1 MTAPS
6 PQQAKLQNLLR
17 ELFQLNQPDLDFG
30 LYRIMHAKSQEIE
43 QFLNEDLLAT
53 IQQRLGGNK
62 DEKVEKAKAAYERE
76 RQNAIDYGGN
86 PDTAPKAMQSLAEYK
101 AAHESQDDDEDLYE
115 QLYRFFER
123 YYDGGDFLS
132 RRYYG
137 RETSEK
143 GAPYAVPYDGSEVY
157 LHWAN
162 KDQYYIKTT
171 ESFRQ
176 FSVDLAQAK
185 LNEAELFA
193 SHAPGKLHFTL
204 VEAEEGVHNNVKA
217 ANDKERYFI
226 VDADA
231 PLAWQGDELTVRFHY
246 RADEDK
252 PAKGRNWREE
262 RNQRNE
268 TAILAALEKQSGEKG
283 EKAARAQR
291 YYQALNADI
300 PKGKD
305 GTQKLLAKYLNQYT
319 AKNSM
324 DYFIHKDLGAFLK
337 RELDYYLK
345 NELFRLDELG
355 SEKQPN
361 TKNYERQLQK
371 ALTLRDV
378 AHKLIEFLAQTE
390 EFQKKLWLKKK
401 FVVDT
406 QWLVTLDKVPADLY
420 SQIEANDPQW
430 VEWERLGFVAAKAKR
445 KELLKPESKLV
456 VDTQFFDADFTAQ
469 LLEHIGNTSGN
480 LDDATVGVLV
490 HSENFQALN
499 LMQERYREQVK
510 CIYIDPPYNTG
521 SDDNFSYKD
530 AYKSSSWLAMFGD
543 RLLVARQLLN
553 DKALVACHMDEHEHQ
568 SLEWLIKQ
576 HFGDDGD
583 LGKLVWDKR
592 NPKGDAKGV
601 AAQHEYVHF
610 AAQNFLHL
618 KTDEKAFARNKENAE
633 AILLKAKQLIKQG
646 RGVTEQ
652 VRAQFKKW
660 INSQEFSGGE
670 KAYSLIDNEGEVY
683 RPVSMAWPNKKK
695 APDEYFIPLIHPIT
709 KQACP
714 VPARGWRNPP
724 DTMKT
729 LDQQGLILFG
739 EDETTQP
746 NRKYLLKENLTES
759 VPSLYYMGGS
769 DDALFGNMGLATFEN
784 PKPVKTAS
792 YFLSIIARPS
802 DSICIDYFS
811 GSGTTGHAV
820 ISLNREDKS
829 KRKYLLVEMGD
840 YFDTVLKPRIAKV
853 IYSADW
859 KDGKPTAPET
869 GISQLVKVIRLESY
883 EDTLNN
889 LHVKEASAQSKVVA
903 ANPALRENYFLHYL
917 LELEMQ
923 GSPSLLNVA
932 QFDDP
937 TAYTLRVK
945 QPGSDAQAQRA
956 VDLVETFNWL
966 LGLRVSKLLA
976 PQVFAAKFAE
986 EQDAE
991 LGADAEPRQVL
1002 KAPLSPVKA
1011 GKDGWWF
1018 RAVQGVVADGKTVWV
1033 VWRKLTTDPVQDNLV
1048 LEAYLREQLVFDVRK
1063 PESAPCAVLYVNGSH
1078 ALPNVAHCE
1087 VRQLEESFHRLMWD
1101 VKDV

>member
-1 MTAPS
+1 
-6 PQQAKLQNLLR
+6 
-17 ELFQLNQPDLDFG
+17 
-30 LYRIMHAKSQEIE
+30 
-43 QFLNEDLLAT
+43 
-53 IQQRLGGNK
+53 
-62 DEKVEKAKAAYERE
+62 
-76 RQNAIDYGGN
+76 
-86 PDTAPKAMQSLAEYK
+86 
-101 AAHESQDDDEDLYE
+101 
-115 QLYRFFER
+115 
-123 YYDGGDFLS
+123 
-132 RRYYG
+132 
-137 RETSEK
+137 
-143 GAPYAVPYDGSEVY
+143 
-157 LHWAN
+157 
-162 KDQYYIKTT
+162 
-171 ESFRQ
+171 
-176 FSVDLAQAK
+176 
-185 LNEAELFA
+185 
-193 SHAPGKLHFTL
+193 
-204 VEAEEGVHNNVKA
+204 
-217 ANDKERYFI
+217 
-226 VDADA
+226 
-231 PLAWQGDELTVRFHY
+231 
-246 RADEDK
+246 
-252 PAKGRNWREE
+252 
-262 RNQRNE
+262 
-268 TAILAALEKQSGEKG
+268 
-283 EKAARAQR
+283 
-291 YYQALNADI
+291 
-300 PKGKD
+300 
-305 GTQKLLAKYLNQYT
+305 
-319 AKNSM
+319 
-324 DYFIHKDLGAFLK
+324 
-337 RELDYYLK
+337 
-345 NELFRLDELG
+345 
-355 SEKQPN
+355 
-361 TKNYERQLQK
+361 
-371 ALTLRDV
+371 
-378 AHKLIEFLAQTE
+378 
-390 EFQKKLWLKKK
+390 
-401 FVVDT
+401 
-406 QWLVTLDKVPADLY
+406 
-420 SQIEANDPQW
+420 
-430 VEWERLGFVAAKAKR
+430 
-445 KELLKPESKLV
+445 
-456 VDTQFFDADFTAQ
+456 
-469 LLEHIGNTSGN
+469 
-480 LDDATVGVLV
+480 
-490 HSENFQALN
+490 
-499 LMQERYREQVK
+499 MQERYREQVK

-530 AYKSSSWLAMFGD
+530 AYKSSSWLAMFSD

-610 AAQNFLHL
+610 AAQNSSHL

-670 KAYSLIDNEGEVY
+670 KAYSLIDEGGDVY
-683 RPVSMAWPNKKK
+683 QSVSMSWPNKKK
-695 APDEYFIPLIHPIT
+695 APDEYFIPLIHPLT
-709 KQACP
+709 KLACP

-729 LDQQGLILFG
+729 LEQQGLILFG
-739 EDETTQP
+739 DDETTQP
-746 NRKYLLKENLTES
+746 RRKYLLKNNLTES

-784 PKPVKTAS
+784 PKPVKAAS

-903 ANPALRENYFLHYL
+903 VNPALRENYFLHYL
-917 LELEMQ
+917 LELETQ

-945 QPGSDAQAQRA
+945 QAGSDAQAQRA

-976 PQVFAAKFAE
+976 PQVFAAKFVE

-1002 KAPLSPVKA
+1002 KAPLSLVKA

-1018 RAVQGVVADGKTVWV
+1018 RTVQGVVADGKTAWV
-1033 VWRKLTTDPVQDNLV
+1033 VWRKLTSDPVQDNLV
-1048 LEAYLREQLVFDVRK
+1048 LEAYLREQLGFDMRK
-1063 PESAPCAVLYVNGSH
+1063 PDSAPCAVLYVNGSH
-1078 ALPNVAHCE
+1078 ALPNMPHCE
-1087 VRQLEESFHRLMWD
+1087 VRLLEEAFHRLMWD

>member
-1 MTAPS
+1 MTEAT
-6 PQQAKLQNLLR
+6 PQQTKLQNLLR

-62 DEKVEKAKAAYERE
+62 AEKVEKAKAAYERE

-86 PDTAPKAMQSLAEYK
+86 PDTAPKAMQSFAEYK
-101 AAHESQDDDEDLYE
+101 VALESQDDDEDLYE

-185 LNEAELFA
+185 LNAAELFT
-193 SHAPGKLHFTL
+193 SHAPVKLHFTL

-217 ANDKERYFI
+217 TNDKERYFI

-231 PLAWQGDELTVRFHY
+231 PLEWQGDELTVRFHY
-246 RADEDK
+246 RADGDK
-252 PAKGRNWREE
+252 PTKGRNWREE
-262 RNQRNE
+262 RNKRNE
-268 TAILAALEKQSGEKG
+268 TAILAALEKQAAEKG
-283 EKAARAQR
+283 EQAARAQR
-291 YYQALNADI
+291 YHQALNADI

-305 GTQKLLAKYLNQYT
+305 NTQRLLAKYLNQYT

-324 DYFIHKDLGAFLK
+324 DYFIHKDLGSFLK

-371 ALTLRDV
+371 ALTLREV

-406 QWLVTLDKVPADLY
+406 QWLVTMDKVPAELY
-420 SQIEANDPQW
+420 PQIEASDAQW
-430 VEWERLGFVAAKAKR
+430 SEWERLGFVAAKAKR
-445 KELLKPESKLV
+445 NELLKLDSKLV
-456 VDTQFFDADFTAQ
+456 LETQFFDADFTAQ
-469 LLEHIGNTSGN
+469 LLEHIGNTAGN
-480 LDDATVGVLV
+480 MDEATDGVLV

-499 LMQERYREQVK
+499 LMQAGYCK
-510 CIYIDPPYNTG
+510 KIDGIYIDPPYNTAG
-521 SDDNFSYKD
+521 SEIVYKNGYKDSSWCSLIHDRLDSSRRLLKPNAPACITIDECEVSNLQMVIESSLQGYKVRPIIIEYNHRGRVKSNFSITHEYALWALPEGKDVITRKREISDDIRRNLRRTGTDSERKD
-530 AYKSSSWLAMFGD
+530 SAKQFYGIEVDNKTLEIVSVSESLALGAAIPTHDSTNTTIVWPIDEKGIERRWYYGRDRVEIEAGEGTVWAKRIKGEIQIHYHQDGKPKMRKSVWVGK
-543 RLLVARQLLN
+543 LLDASTYGSELLN
-553 DKALVACHMDEHEHQ
+553 
-568 SLEWLIKQ
+568 S
-576 HFGDDGD
+576 
-583 LGKLVWDKR
+583 
-592 NPKGDAKGV
+592 
-601 AAQHEYVHF
+601 
-610 AAQNFLHL
+610 
-618 KTDEKAFARNKENAE
+618 
-633 AILLKAKQLIKQG
+633 
-646 RGVTEQ
+646 
-652 VRAQFKKW
+652 
-660 INSQEFSGGE
+660 
-670 KAYSLIDNEGEVY
+670 
-683 RPVSMAWPNKKK
+683 
-695 APDEYFIPLIHPIT
+695 
-709 KQACP
+709 
-714 VPARGWRNPP
+714 
-724 DTMKT
+724 
-729 LDQQGLILFG
+729 LFG
-739 EDETTQP
+739 LSVADFSFPKSIHAVYECLESMTYDTTAI
-746 NRKYLLKENLTES
+746 YL
-759 VPSLYYMGGS
+759 
-769 DDALFGNMGLATFEN
+769 
-784 PKPVKTAS
+784 
-792 YFLSIIARPS
+792 
-802 DSICIDYFS
+802 DYFA
-811 GSGTTGHAV
+811 GSGTSGHAV
-820 ISLNREDKS
+820 ISLNRADEG
-829 KRKYLLVEMGD
+829 KRKYILVEMGD
-840 YFDTVLKPRIAKV
+840 YFDSVTKPRIAKV

-859 KDGKPTAPET
+859 KDGKPTSPDT

-889 LHVKEASAQSKVVA
+889 LQVAEASAQSKVVA
-903 ANPALRENYFLHYL
+903 VNPTMRENYFLHYL
-917 LELEMQ
+917 LELETQ

-937 TAYTLRVK
+937 TAYTLRIK

-976 PQVFAAKFAE
+976 PQVFAARFAE
-986 EQDAE
+986 ERDAE
-991 LGADAEPRQVL
+991 LGADADPRQVL

-1011 GKDGWWF
+1011 GKNGWWF
-1018 RAVQGVVADGKTVWV
+1018 RTVQGVLADDKSVWV
-1033 VWRKLTTDPVQDNLV
+1033 VWRKLTSDPAQDNLV
-1048 LEAYLREQLVFDVRK
+1048 LEAYLREQLGFDVRK
-1063 PESAPCAVLYVNGSH
+1063 QDSVPCAVLYVNGSH
-1078 ALPNVAHCE
+1078 ALPNMPHCE
-1087 VRQLEESFHRLMWD
+1087 VRQLEEAFHRLMWD